1 MPKTFEK
8 GLNFTLRCCTI
19 SGGGCG
25 MDILVTNN
33 PLVEAQYSSRFKVVF
48 LNTGLAGVLTHVRD
62 CVHKGHKL
70 LTHPLSGSVKPN
82 ETPYKSVLLSAA
94 AGAAGTA
101 GTAGAAGT
109 AEIAGTAGTAGTA
122 GAAGTTGAAGT
133 AGTVGT
139 AGSSGAQAETDF
151 QSVCIIEECITAA
164 QKFPQKQ
171 IPEEYLHDLQV
182 VDLALI
188 QSAL

>member
-1 MPKTFEK
+1 
-8 GLNFTLRCCTI
+8 
-19 SGGGCG
+19 

-33 PLVEAQYSSRFKVVF
+33 PLVEAQYSSRFRVVF
-48 LNTGLAGVLTHVRD
+48 LDTNLAGVLTHVRD

-94 AGAAGTA
+94 AGAAGIA
-101 GTAGAAGT
+101 GTVEAVAAAGAAGAAVTVGIAGAAGT
-109 AEIAGTAGTAGTA
+109 AEIAGAAGTAGTA
-122 GAAGTTGAAGT
+122 
-133 AGTVGT
+133 
-139 AGSSGAQAETDF
+139 GAQAETDF
-151 QSVCIIEECITAA
+151 QSVGIIEECITAA
-164 QKFPQKQ
+164 NKFPQRH
-171 IPEEYLHDLQV
+171 IPKEYLHDLQI

>member
-19 SGGGCG
+19 SGGGGG

-48 LNTGLAGVLTHVRD
+48 LSTSLAGVLASVRD
-62 CVHKGHKL
+62 YVHKGHKL

-82 ETPYKSVLLSAA
+82 ESPYKSVLLSAA
-94 AGAAGTA
+94 VGAAGITGTA
-101 GTAGAAGT
+101 GTAETAGAA
-109 AEIAGTAGTAGTA
+109 AVTA
-122 GAAGTTGAAGT
+122 GAAGAI
-133 AGTVGT
+133 
-139 AGSSGAQAETDF
+139 GAQTETDF
-151 QSVCIIEECITAA
+151 QSVGIIEECITAVN
-164 QKFPQKQ
+164 KFPPKL
-171 IPEEYLHDLQV
+171 IPEKYLHDLQV

-188 QSAL
+188 QSALL